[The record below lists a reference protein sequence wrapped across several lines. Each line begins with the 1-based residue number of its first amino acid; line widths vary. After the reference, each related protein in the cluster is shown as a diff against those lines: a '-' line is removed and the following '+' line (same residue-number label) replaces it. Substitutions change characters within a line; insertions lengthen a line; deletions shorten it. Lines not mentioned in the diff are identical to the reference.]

1 MSKEMTLELFD
12 PRNDFV
18 FKNIFGNEK
27 YLDILKDF
35 LEAILELPKGKEIVS
50 VELKNPNNDK

>member
-1 MSKEMTLELFD
+1 MSKEMNLELFD

-35 LEAILELPKGKEIVS
+35 LEVWMGYTLVDTKDKEICYTK
-50 VELKNPNNDK
+50 EK

>member
-1 MSKEMTLELFD
+1 MTLELFD

-35 LEAILELPKGKEIVS
+35 LEAILELPKEKEIVS